1 METNRDLDILEMPLD
16 GLAAYWLSLKKLWD
30 SKKGAK
36 KVIEDEAAHTPE
48 PYISYLLN
56 TAFGDLP
63 EHVIRKLARIKR
75 ETFIADW
82 RRKIELM
89 RIALYAVA
97 AGENPR
103 ITLIRMD
110 SRFHAPPMDERKA
123 FDLAGGVFAAIK
135 DTSADLPTLLDV
147 SHKHSHDR
155 LVVKLLFYVIHARRE
170 GKQSLAPFIQFIR
183 SPYFAEGL
191 SLAVDGFDAD
201 FLANHLDRVRN
212 EALADARRKMRLS
225 QDMVLG
231 IRDKMAYADLL
242 RMAQAYML

>member
-56 TAFGDLP
+56 TAFGELP
-63 EHVIRKLARIKR
+63 EHMVRKLARIKR

-231 IRDKMAYADLL
+231 IRDKLAYADLL

>member
-30 SKKGAK
+30 AKKGAK

-56 TAFGDLP
+56 TAFGELP
-63 EHVIRKLARIKR
+63 EHVVRKLARIKR

-231 IRDKMAYADLL
+231 IRDKLAYADLL

>member
-1 METNRDLDILEMPLD
+1 METNRDLDILEMSLD

-30 SKKGAK
+30 AKKGAK
-36 KVIEDEAAHTPE
+36 KVIEDEAAHTHE

-56 TAFGDLP
+56 TAFGELP
-63 EHVIRKLARIKR
+63 EHVVRKLARIKR

-147 SHKHSHDR
+147 SHKHGHDS
-155 LVVKLLFYVIHARRE
+155 LVVKLLFYVIHSLRE

-212 EALADARRKMRLS
+212 EALADARRKMRMS
-225 QDMVLG
+225 QDLVLG
-231 IRDKMAYADLL
+231 IRDKLAYADML

>member
-48 PYISYLLN
+48 PYIAYLLN
-56 TAFGDLP
+56 TAFGELP
-63 EHVIRKLARIKR
+63 EHMVRKLARIKR

-212 EALADARRKMRLS
+212 EALNDARRKMRLS

-231 IRDKMAYADLL
+231 IRDKLAYADLL